1 MTGPAGQVPPEPGR
15 AREAGG
21 RQTPD
26 AGPTP
31 GEQGADR
38 PEHTPEPEH
47 TPQPEHT
54 PRGELAGRV
63 AIVTGSSSGMGEAIA
78 RRFAAEGAR
87 VVVNSSRSAEAGE
100 RVAADLPDAVYVR
113 ADVGVRAEA
122 ERLAEAALDRW
133 GRIDVVVNNA
143 AIAPMVPHH
152 DLDGLTDDIWQRTL
166 AVNLLGPWHL
176 TRAAAPAL
184 RADGGGAV
192 VNVTSLGGIRTT
204 ETWTAMAYHVSKAA
218 LNRLTELLANVLGP
232 EVRVNALAPG
242 GIETPMWGDGAD
254 YLRRDLR
261 SRTLLRRAGH
271 VDEIAEACLFLA
283 RPGYVTGQVLTV
295 DGGMGV
301 MVHRPRSR
309 DGAGDRTDDG
319 AGADAPAGAP
329 SDRAAATATGAREP
343 R

>member
-1 MTGPAGQVPPEPGR
+1 MTGPAAQAPGTQR
-15 AREAGG
+15 APAAK
-21 RQTPD
+21 P
-26 AGPTP
+26 A
-31 GEQGADR
+31 ADQA
-38 PEHTPEPEH
+38 PAAKPA
-47 TPQPEHT
+47 
-54 PRGELAGRV
+54 GELHGRV

-78 RRFAAEGAR
+78 RRFAAEGAG

-100 RVAADLPDAVYVR
+100 RVAAGLPDAVYVQ
-113 ADVGVRAEA
+113 ADVGVEAEA
-122 ERLAEAALDRW
+122 RRLADAALERW

-143 AIAPMVPHH
+143 AVAPMVPHR

-166 AVNLLGPWHL
+166 AVNLLGPWYL

-204 ETWTAMAYHVSKAA
+204 ETWTAMSYHVSKAA

-254 YLRRDLR
+254 YLRRDLQT
-261 SRTLLRRAGH
+261 RTLLHRAGH
-271 VDEIAEACLFLA
+271 VDEIADACLFLA

-309 DGAGDRTDDG
+309 DTTGGGTGGGTRGPANDTTSDTSSDTTSE
-319 AGADAPAGAP
+319 AASPAGA
-329 SDRAAATATGAREP
+329 EP
-343 R
+343 A